1 LQAADYRPNR
11 YREKSWENAV
21 SKRLEGKVALGT
33 GGTSGIGAGSVER
46 LAAEGARVVFTGSNA
61 EAAQA
66 LAARTGARFLA
77 HRVQEADAWP
87 ALMDAILGEHGRLD
101 FAFANA
107 GTEHGD
113 ASVEDI
119 AIEGWNNVI
128 AVNQTGV
135 MLTVQHAIRAMK
147 ANPGGPTGSIVV
159 NSSMNA
165 HRAMGNFVAYS
176 VSKAA
181 VVALVKSAAVHCGNR
196 GYKIRV
202 NAILPGVV
210 ETGIIRGQID
220 GAPDPAAARA
230 AYESMSPLGRMG
242 TVEEIG
248 GLVAWLASDESRFVS
263 GSEYV
268 IDGATTAGMMGV

>member
-1 LQAADYRPNR
+1 
-11 YREKSWENAV
+11 V
-21 SKRLEGKVALGT
+21 GKRLQGKVALVT
-33 GGTSGIGAGSVER
+33 GGTSGIGAGTVRR
-46 LAAEGARVVFTGSNA
+46 LAGEGAKVVFTGSN
-61 EAAQA
+61 EAAA
-66 LAARTGARFLA
+66 TGLCAETGACFEA
-77 HRVQEADAWP
+77 HRVQEAASWDR
-87 ALMDAILGEHGRLD
+87 LMDRILTDFGRLD
-101 FAFANA
+101 IAFANA

-113 ASVEDI
+113 SNVEDI
-119 AIEGWNNVI
+119 SIEGWEGVI

-147 ANPGGPTGSIVV
+147 RNPEGPTGSIIV

-181 VVALVKSAAVHCGNR
+181 VVALIKSAAMHCGNR
-196 GYKIRV
+196 GYRIRA

-210 ETGIIRGQID
+210 ETAMISNLID
-220 GAPDPAAARA
+220 SAGDPAAARA
-230 AYESMSPLGRMG
+230 AYEGMSPLRRMA
-242 TVEEIG
+242 TVEEIA
-248 GLVAWLASDESRFVS
+248 GLVAWLASDEAAFVS